1 MRIGWRAK
9 LHNFALRRLQLC
21 SPRPWIARLVTICQQ
36 IPNLSLGHT
45 MKYSKTKCSGSQIQV
60 WKCLSNRFFSE
71 IWSDQLASTVFF
83 ATQHFP
89 EEEPANSGQA
99 IQSGQTSGLGSTT
112 GAASL
117 TVGRAPACCTVN
129 KCGARPAD
137 ASRRGVCRRNTVRLS
152 IVSAA

>member
-1 MRIGWRAK
+1 MWIGWRAK
-9 LHNFALRRLQLC
+9 LDNFALRRLQLC
-21 SPRPWIARLVTICQQ
+21 SPRPWIARLVTIYQQ

-71 IWSDQLASTVFF
+71 IWSDHLASIVFF

-89 EEEPANSGQA
+89 EGEPANSGQVT
-99 IQSGQTSGLGSTT
+99 QSGQTSGLGSTT

-117 TVGRAPACCTVN
+117 TVRQAPACRTVIG
-129 KCGARPAD
+129 CGTRPAD
-137 ASRRGVCRRNTVRLS
+137 ASRRRVSQRNTLRRS
-152 IVSAA
+152 IVSAV